1 MTTNKSATPPWLAE
15 FLVKL
20 ASSRDERSFV
30 LGDFREAF
38 EERAANTGL
47 SAARAWYWREV
58 LRSLGPIAKRAWL
71 PTRNPEPIAPRE
83 RWSQLLGDL
92 RYAMRLSRRSRLAS
106 FAIVTTMAL
115 GIAST
120 AAVFSATNAVLL
132 RPLPFPS
139 SERVVR
145 LNSTVPGGQVVPAL
159 AYPDLM
165 DFRQLVPDLSD
176 IAVFDQV
183 DVTLKHGTDP
193 QIVHSLRADD
203 AYARVFALRP
213 ALGRL
218 LMPSDTE
225 FYAPK
230 VAVLSYDFW
239 TREFGGDR
247 SVLGANI
254 TLDNE
259 PVQVI
264 GVLASDAYVFPVFS
278 GLSIDLL
285 TPLSVPSNSFR
296 KNRGALW
303 ASAVGRLKPNASIEQ
318 AGRDLASVSAML
330 QKQYPNSNHD
340 LSARIEPLR
349 TAVVGSVQSMLE
361 LLAAA
366 IAGVLLI
373 ACVNIA
379 NLILGRA
386 QTRSR
391 EFAVRA
397 ALGGS
402 PSRVRGQLL
411 TESLALASI
420 GGLLGILLAPVL
432 TRALIT
438 IYPGTLPRAQEVGI
452 DAPVVLVALGA
463 TIAAGILAAI
473 PTARR
478 VARLDLTNDLR
489 DGGRAASGR
498 RDRRAGRVLVVT
510 QVAASLALLFSAG
523 LLMQTFVRLERVKPG
538 FDPRNAIAFRVFVPP
553 ARYKTVPDIE
563 RYYDT
568 ALGALRSIP
577 GVRVVSTTTLLPFGN
592 CCQGDTF
599 IQEELGDQGTKNPM
613 AMMSV
618 NTPEFE
624 RALGIPLIR
633 GRPFARQDDSAS
645 EHVVMINEAL
655 AQRFYPGQDPV
666 GRSITWNGAH
676 HWRIIGV
683 LGSTR
688 EGALSDAPPPILYV
702 PESQAP
708 RRGRH
713 FVVRADSP
721 TPYVLAAAR
730 VALRRIDPTIA
741 LTDVATMDER
751 IQRSLGA
758 QRFRAALMGTL
769 GALALVLSIVGIY
782 GVVAY
787 SVSRRTREIGI
798 RMALG
803 EASAAVRRRVVVDAF
818 RLAALG
824 LIVGAAL
831 ALLCGKWLTVFLV
844 DATPFDGPMLAAAT
858 GLLALVVIA
867 AAYGPARRAA
877 RVDPISA
884 LRAD

>member
-1 MTTNKSATPPWLAE
+1 MTSSPPIVPPRLAQL
-15 FLVKL
+15 LVKL
-20 ASSRDERSFV
+20 ASPADERSFV

-38 EERAANTGL
+38 EERAATMGP
-47 SAARAWYWREV
+47 SGARAWYWREA
-58 LRSLGPIAKRAWL
+58 LRS
-71 PTRNPEPIAPRE
+71 IAPMVKRRWQRTRDPDSSGPGE
-83 RWSQLLGDL
+83 RWNHVLADA
-92 RYAMRLSRRSRLAS
+92 RYAMRLSCRSPLAS

-139 SERVVR
+139 SDRVVQIK
-145 LNSTVPGGQVVPAL
+145 SIVPGGQLVPTS

-165 DFRQLVPDLSD
+165 DFRRLVPDFSD
-176 IAVFDQV
+176 IAVLDQTN
-183 DVTLKHGTDP
+183 VTLQHGGDP
-193 QIVHSLRADD
+193 QLVRSLQVDD
-203 AYARVFALRP
+203 AYGRVFALRP

-218 LMPSDTE
+218 LVASDTE

-239 TREFGGDR
+239 MREFGGDR
-247 SVLGANI
+247 SLVGAPI

-259 PVQVI
+259 SVQVV
-264 GVLASDAYVFPVFS
+264 GVLAPDAYVFSNTPV
-278 GLSIDLL
+278 DLL
-285 TPLSVPSNSFR
+285 TPLSIPSNSFR
-296 KNRGALW
+296 KNRGAIW
-303 ASAVGRLKPNASIEQ
+303 ATAVARLKPNASIEQ
-318 AGRDLASVSAML
+318 AGRDLAAVSAML
-330 QKQYPNSNHD
+330 QKEYPKSNHD
-340 LSARIEPLR
+340 ISGRIEPLR
-349 TAVVGSVQSMLE
+349 QAVVDSVQSMLE

-386 QTRSR
+386 QSRSR

-402 PSRVRGQLL
+402 PARVRRQLL
-411 TESLALASI
+411 TESLALASL

-432 TRALIT
+432 THALIA
-438 IYPGTLPRAQEVGI
+438 IYPGPLPRAQEIGI
-452 DAPVVLVALGA
+452 DAAVVLVALGA

-489 DGGRAASGR
+489 DGGRAGSGL
-498 RDRRAGRVLVVT
+498 RDRRVGRVLVVT

-538 FDPRNAIAFRVFVPP
+538 FDSRNTIAFRVFVPP

-563 RYYDT
+563 RFYDM
-568 ALGALRSIP
+568 ALGSLRSIP
-577 GVRVVSTTTLLPFGN
+577 GVRAVSTTTLLPFGN

-599 IQEELGDQGTKNPM
+599 IQEELGDQGTRNPM

-633 GRPFARQDDSAS
+633 GRSFVRQDDSTS

-655 AQRFYPGQDPV
+655 ARQFYRGQDPV
-666 GRSITWNGAH
+666 GRSITWNGTN
-676 HWRIIGV
+676 HWRIVGM

-721 TPYVLAAAR
+721 TPQVLAAAR

-741 LTDVATMDER
+741 VTDVATMDER

-758 QRFRAALMGTL
+758 QRFRAALMGML

-803 EASAAVRRRVVVDAF
+803 EASAAVRRRVVVDAL
-818 RLAALG
+818 RLAGFG
-824 LIVGAAL
+824 LVGGVAL
-831 ALLCGKWLTVFLV
+831 ALFCGKWLTVFLV
-844 DATPFDGPMLAAAT
+844 DATPYDGPMLAIST

-884 LRAD
+884 LRAE

>member
-1 MTTNKSATPPWLAE
+1 VTANQPVAPPRLAE
-15 FLVKL
+15 LLVKL
-20 ASSRDERSFV
+20 AAPKGERSFV

-38 EERAANTGL
+38 EERAANEGL
-47 SAARAWYWREV
+47 LAARAWYWREA
-58 LRSLGPIAKRAWL
+58 LRSIVPMAKRRWSSEHNAD
-71 PTRNPEPIAPRE
+71 PIESRE
-83 RWSQLLGDL
+83 RWAQLLGDF
-92 RYAMRLSRRSRLAS
+92 RYSMRLSRRSPLAS

-139 SERVVR
+139 SDRVVQIK
-145 LNSTVPGGQVVPAL
+145 SIVPGRQLVHTS

-165 DFRQLVPDLSD
+165 DFRRLVPDFSD
-176 IAVFDQV
+176 VAVLDQTNVTLQHGGDPQLVRSLQV
-183 DVTLKHGTDP
+183 DG
-193 QIVHSLRADD
+193 

-218 LMPSDTE
+218 LVASDTE

-239 TREFGGDR
+239 MREFGGDR
-247 SVLGANI
+247 SLVGAAL

-259 PVQVI
+259 SVQVV
-264 GVLASDAYVFPVFS
+264 GVLAPDAYVFSNTPV
-278 GLSIDLL
+278 DLL
-285 TPLSVPSNSFR
+285 TPLSIPSNSFR
-296 KNRGALW
+296 KNRGAIW
-303 ASAVGRLKPNASIEQ
+303 ATAVARLKPNASIEQ
-318 AGRDLASVSAML
+318 AGRDLAAVSAML
-330 QKQYPNSNHD
+330 QNEYPKSNHD
-340 LSARIEPLR
+340 ISGRIEPLR
-349 TAVVGSVQSMLE
+349 QAVVDSVQSMLE

-366 IAGVLLI
+366 IAAVLLI

-386 QTRSR
+386 QSRSR

-402 PSRVRGQLL
+402 PARVRRQLL
-411 TESLALASI
+411 TESLALASM
-420 GGLLGILLAPVL
+420 GGLLGLLLAPVL
-432 TRALIT
+432 THALIA
-438 IYPGTLPRAQEVGI
+438 IYPGPLPRAQEIGI
-452 DAPVVLVALGA
+452 DAAVVLVALGA

-478 VARLDLTNDLR
+478 VVRLDLTNDLR
-489 DGGRAASGR
+489 DGGRAGSGR
-498 RDRRAGRVLVVT
+498 GDRRAGRVLVVT

-538 FDPRNAIAFRVFVPP
+538 FDPRNTIAFGVFVPP
-553 ARYKTVPDIE
+553 ARYKSVPDIE
-563 RYYDT
+563 RYYDA
-568 ALGALRSIP
+568 ALGALRAVP

-592 CCQGDTF
+592 CCHGDTF

-613 AMMSV
+613 AMISV

-624 RALGIPLIR
+624 RALGIPLVR
-633 GRPFARQDDSAS
+633 GRSFLQQDDSTS
-645 EHVVMINEAL
+645 EHVVMINDAL
-655 AQRFYPGQDPV
+655 AKQFYPGQDPV
-666 GRSITWNGAH
+666 GRSITWNGAN

-688 EGALSDAPPPILYV
+688 EGALSDVPPPILYV

-721 TPYVLAAAR
+721 APQVLAAAR

-803 EASAAVRRRVVVDAF
+803 EAADAVRRRVVVDAF
-818 RLAALG
+818 RLAGLG
-824 LIVGAAL
+824 LVVGAAL
-831 ALLCGKWLTVFLV
+831 ALFCGKWLTVFLV
-844 DATPFDGPMLAAAT
+844 DVAPYNGPMLAAAT
-858 GLLALVVIA
+858 GLLALVVGA